1 MINQEDCKISRWFD
15 IDTFNYY
22 KDGDE
27 YHYTDKN
34 GMNVRQIVWYV
45 VDSDEIE
52 GYIEERS
59 KPGSGYHYTGLYY
72 PDGSLKTYIVSF
84 YDADIKKQDY
94 DSRGQLIRLED
105 YELVYK
111 FTVNDLIRMF
121 LHTLNLDIRDTRICR
136 GVERDTA
143 DEYLSCPYYLVKVS
157 KAIDSWQYTGYLI
170 HGHTGK
176 ILFQV
181 DRTVNDK
188 RGSILDNY
196 QEYKRK

>member
-15 IDTFNYY
+15 IDTFNHS

-27 YHYTDKN
+27 YHYIDKC

-45 VDSDEIE
+45 ADSDEIE

-59 KPGSGYHYTGLYY
+59 APGSGYQHSGLYY
-72 PDGSLKTYIVSF
+72 PDGSLKTCIFSF
-84 YDADIKKQDY
+84 YDADIKRQDY
-94 DSRGQLIRLED
+94 DSQGQLIRLED
-105 YELVYK
+105 YESGYK
-111 FTVNDLIRMF
+111 FTVNDLIRLF

-136 GVERDTA
+136 GVERYA
-143 DEYLSCPYYLVKVS
+143 GDEYLRCPYYLVEVNKV
-157 KAIDSWQYTGYLI
+157 ITPWQYTGYII

-176 ILFQV
+176 MLFRV
-181 DRTVNDK
+181 DRRENDK

-196 QEYKRK
+196 KEHNSK